1 MQPNIFVEVL
11 QNSCS
16 LIEKINARDMRN
28 LRLLYKEDAV
38 VEIKGFSQF
47 VGVEQIQRFWTAL
60 VSSLNSHIAYRDVK
74 IDCLDDDVVSLTA
87 TLTADG
93 HRFIAVELNQ
103 LWVNSHG
110 RWLISKSDML
120 LQAGVLNASDSFLDF
135 IQTFSVSLQNW
146 LNGQDVSEENWLR
159 LTNAYSD
166 EMGIVLVDGQKFS
179 GVEIRER
186 VKKLSACDP
195 DLVLEVS
202 QIEVLTMSDSLCVV
216 SFLESRRVKDE
227 SSFSDFR
234 STLAFAKKSPEG
246 WSWRHVQQTREK
258 SG

>member
-1 MQPNIFVEVL
+1 M
-11 QNSCS
+11 
-16 LIEKINARDMRN
+16 
-28 LRLLYKEDAV
+28 
-38 VEIKGFSQF
+38 
-47 VGVEQIQRFWTAL
+47 
-60 VSSLNSHIAYRDVK
+60 SSLNSHIAYRDVK

-110 RWLISKSDML
+110 RWLISKSDMQ

-216 SFLESRRVKDE
+216 SFLESRRAKDE

-234 STLAFAKKSPEG
+234 STLAFA
-246 WSWRHVQQTREK
+246 
-258 SG
+258 